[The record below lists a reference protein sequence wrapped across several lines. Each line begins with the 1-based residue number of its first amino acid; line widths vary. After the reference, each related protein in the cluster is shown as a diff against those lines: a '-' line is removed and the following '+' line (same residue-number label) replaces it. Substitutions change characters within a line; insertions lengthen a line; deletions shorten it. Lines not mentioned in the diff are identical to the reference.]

1 MKKIKITVKKN
12 KMCEGKKYVSI
23 SIKADVYD
31 ILCHL
36 SKKVAPGTQLSI
48 PKVIEVITRKAN
60 PEIIEIKKNDEQ

>member
-1 MKKIKITVKKN
+1 MKKKKMRVKN
-12 KMCEGKKYVSI
+12 KMCDGKRYVSI

-36 SKKVAPGTQLSI
+36 SKKVVPGTQLSI

-60 PEIIEIKKNDEQ
+60 PEKIEFKKDDQ

>member
-1 MKKIKITVKKN
+1 MKKRKMRAKN
-12 KMCEGKKYVSI
+12 KMCDGRKYISI

-36 SKKVAPGTQLSI
+36 SKKVVPGTQLSI

-60 PEIIEIKKNDEQ
+60 PEKIEFKKDDQ

>member
-1 MKKIKITVKKN
+1 
-12 KMCEGKKYVSI
+12 MCDGKRYVSI

-36 SKKVAPGTQLSI
+36 SKKVVPGTQLSI

-60 PEIIEIKKNDEQ
+60 PEKIEFKKDDQ

>member
-1 MKKIKITVKKN
+1 MRAKN
-12 KMCEGKKYVSI
+12 KMCDGKRYVSI

-36 SKKVAPGTQLSI
+36 SKKVVPGTQLSI

-60 PEIIEIKKNDEQ
+60 PEKIEFKKDDQ